1 MVSER
6 ICGAAEERLPVVI
19 KLVVLTRAS
28 LQSNQEEASI
38 GDPTSGG
45 IAKAL
50 N

>member
-6 ICGAAEERLPVVI
+6 ICGKAPASGSFHSSLEVV
-19 KLVVLTRAS
+19 V
-28 LQSNQEEASI
+28 QSEEAST

-45 IAKAL
+45 IVKAL